1 MQLKP
6 KYIII
11 LLLASYPL
19 ILYITG
25 TLYYIL
31 VPVYWILL
39 TFLLI
44 KLYGF
49 KKIDF
54 LSIRRGVVLVG
65 LLTAALYLVSV
76 VDAGLITKFGK
87 SPYSHT
93 PIGLLI
99 NLIYVSS
106 MLIGM
111 EFSRA
116 CLLVKT
122 RKPSQAI
129 ISVSLLYTFIQMPI
143 ARLLFLTGSTC
154 VEMVDFLGSQVL
166 TSLASNL
173 LASTLALLAG
183 PVASLAYRAP
193 IEAFWWFSPI
203 LPDLTWG
210 WKTLTGIIPPIVG
223 FIALIHQATLME
235 LRKLGIRL
243 QRAGELR
250 AVRKERKEALWTVT
264 LCIAMVLV
272 IWFSMGLLNV
282 FPSVVISGSMRP
294 TIEVGDL
301 IILMKTSA
309 EKIKPGDII
318 QYITTEGMVVHRV
331 IGIRDGLFI
340 TKGDAVDTPDP
351 DPVHPLNVRGKV
363 IAIIPKLGW
372 ASIYLKMALLTLY
385 NVIAENSTF
394 TYIVLVS
401 AIPAVILATLKKHR
415 RKRWRFRRW

>member
-1 MQLKP
+1 
-6 KYIII
+6 
-11 LLLASYPL
+11 
-19 ILYITG
+19 
-25 TLYYIL
+25 
-31 VPVYWILL
+31 
-39 TFLLI
+39 
-44 KLYGF
+44 
-49 KKIDF
+49 
-54 LSIRRGVVLVG
+54 
-65 LLTAALYLVSV
+65 
-76 VDAGLITKFGK
+76 
-87 SPYSHT
+87 
-93 PIGLLI
+93 
-99 NLIYVSS
+99 
-106 MLIGM
+106 
-111 EFSRA
+111 
-116 CLLVKT
+116 
-122 RKPSQAI
+122 
-129 ISVSLLYTFIQMPI
+129 MPI